1 MKYLLKFYRINYLL
15 ILAVLAGCGLASN
28 QNQEQ
33 TQVTQ
38 EPEQPAQPK
47 CEVEMPASTLKNS
60 LLAPSEN
67 LKYTALKLHELAESH
82 DHDRISEQAIS
93 MADESIKLMKS
104 SAYLNTS
111 YLDSLIAYSTVCAVL
126 SNALQAHNKSM
137 AKPKLKST
145 VEQLES
151 LAERLSDYTSRKV
164 SINEGACLT
173 NLEMLENEIR
183 LYFTTLESGISSI
196 ESSLS
201 SPCEDCATREIAFY
215 ENLMKVFREALI
227 KAPTDQYKT
236 VSRTLA
242 DIEHTLH
249 ELAGMH
255 EEDAH
260 HAMETLERQMD
271 RFEDELL
278 DITNRREL

>member
-1 MKYLLKFYRINYLL
+1 MNILMKANQIISVL
-15 ILAVLAGCGLASN
+15 ILGVLIGCGQASN

-33 TQVTQ
+33 AQTKQ
-38 EPEQPAQPK
+38 EPEQPTQPK
-47 CEVEMPASTLKNS
+47 CEVEMSASTLKNS

-82 DHDRISEQAIS
+82 DHNRITEQSQS
-93 MADESIKLMKS
+93 MAEESIKLMKS
-104 SAYLNTS
+104 SAYLKSS
-111 YLDSLIAYSTVCAVL
+111 YLDSLIEYSTACAVL
-126 SNALQAHNKSM
+126 SNALQANNKVM
-137 AKPKLKST
+137 AKSKLKGM

-164 SINEGACLT
+164 NIIEGACLT
-173 NLEMLENEIR
+173 NMEMLENEIR
-183 LYFTTLESGISSI
+183 LYFATLKLGINSI
-196 ESSLS
+196 EASLGS
-201 SPCEDCATREIAFY
+201 HCEDCVANEVAFY
-215 ENLMKVFREALI
+215 ENFMKTFRAALI

-249 ELAGMH
+249 ELSGMH

-260 HAMETLERQMD
+260 HTMETLERQMD

-278 DITNRREL
+278 DITGRREL

>member
-1 MKYLLKFYRINYLL
+1 MKYLMKLNQIKFLL
-15 ILAVLAGCGLASN
+15 ILGVLAGCGQSAN
-28 QNQEQ
+28 QKQEEMQ
-33 TQVTQ
+33 ARQ
-38 EPEQPAQPK
+38 EPVQPAVPK
-47 CEVEMPASTLKNS
+47 CEVEMSASTLKNS

-82 DHDRISEQAIS
+82 DHARISEQAIS
-93 MADESIKLMKS
+93 MSDESIKLMKS

-111 YLDSLIAYSTVCAVL
+111 YLDSLIAYSSECAVL
-126 SNALQAHNKSM
+126 SNALQAHNTSM
-137 AKPKLKST
+137 NKST
-145 VEQLES
+145 LQGMVGQLES
-151 LAERLSDYTSRKV
+151 LAERVSDYTSRKV

-173 NLEMLENEIR
+173 NMEMLENEIR
-183 LYFTTLESGISSI
+183 LYFNTLKSGIGSI
-196 ESSLS
+196 ESFLGSH
-201 SPCEDCATREIAFY
+201 CEDCATKEIAFY
-215 ENLMKVFREALI
+215 ENLMKLFREVLI

-249 ELAGMH
+249 ELSGMH

-260 HAMETLERQMD
+260 HTMETLERQMD

-278 DITNRREL
+278 DITGRREL